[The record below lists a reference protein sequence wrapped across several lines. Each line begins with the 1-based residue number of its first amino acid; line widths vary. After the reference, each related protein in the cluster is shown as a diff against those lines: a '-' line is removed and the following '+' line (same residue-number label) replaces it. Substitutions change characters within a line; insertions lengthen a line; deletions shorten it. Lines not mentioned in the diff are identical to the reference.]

1 MYKFHDTTTRMRT
14 HTHDHRL
21 QSDINTILI
30 ITNQV
35 EITITIITI
44 SSVDT
49 QQWYF
54 HICFSWTY
62 SHSVKYRRYY
72 CYSSTILLLSS

>member
-49 QQWYF
+49 QHQPLNNF
-54 HICFSWTY
+54 RSETSNTT
-62 SHSVKYRRYY
+62 SHVDQ
-72 CYSSTILLLSS
+72 TPVQFQDFW

>member
-1 MYKFHDTTTRMRT
+1 MCKFHDTTTHMRT

-30 ITNQV
+30 ITNQL

-49 QQWYF
+49 QQVR
-54 HICFSWTY
+54 TY
-62 SHSVKYRRYY
+62 VG
-72 CYSSTILLLSS
+72 TIIQIHFFFCNR

>member
-1 MYKFHDTTTRMRT
+1 MYKFHDTTTHMRT

-49 QQWYF
+49 QHLPPTKSDAPLDCQ
-54 HICFSWTY
+54 HN
-62 SHSVKYRRYY
+62 
-72 CYSSTILLLSS
+72 L